1 MDLKTI
7 FRRQIPNKVIVT
19 SLLHLLRFVHVVKMA
34 GNDEYSLAK
43 IKLKAE
49 WGFVSCQ
56 TDSWRSIFI
65 FMTSI
70 CDCFL
75 HLVLV
80 FSDAVNKPPGFSS
93 NLQVFLP

>member
-34 GNDEYSLAK
+34 GKDEYSLAK

-56 TDSWRSIFI
+56 TDS
-65 FMTSI
+65 
-70 CDCFL
+70 
-75 HLVLV
+75 
-80 FSDAVNKPPGFSS
+80 
-93 NLQVFLP
+93 

>member
-19 SLLHLLRFVHVVKMA
+19 SLLHLLRFVHIVKMA
-34 GNDEYSLAK
+34 GNGEYSLAK

-80 FSDAVNKPPGFSS
+80 FFDAVNKPPGFSS